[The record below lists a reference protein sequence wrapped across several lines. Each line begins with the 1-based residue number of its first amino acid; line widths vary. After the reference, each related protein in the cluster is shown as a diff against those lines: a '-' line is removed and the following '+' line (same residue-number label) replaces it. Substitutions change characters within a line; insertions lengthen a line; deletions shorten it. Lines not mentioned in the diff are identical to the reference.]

1 MNFNELSVSGLY
13 INKLQMVN
21 NFLSGLSYGK
31 ILSGECG
38 NGKSTVMSMIDM
50 LYSQEKCNLSEWS
63 ELKKQVND
71 KIPVIKVSF
80 SDFKPGTYEDIIAQ
94 TAGML
99 KNLYLQY
106 TDYILTEEYD
116 NYRYKEYFLDVIEG
130 KCDDLE
136 SGLERLIRMICDAG
150 IEKNERP
157 VLLVDEPYEPI
168 HICEKQDYDKTKE
181 FFKRFFHFTECQ
193 AASKMIFF
201 NSYPI
206 NSYYAPYIYDCFVK
220 DIYSRG
226 IRPLFFLNKQEIIDF
241 LKRNGVEY
249 EPSDFDNLLREEQE
263 RFIKAEFKFNDDYD
277 RYFRKADFK
286 ENDYIYSFRFAYKLA
301 GLEFEECSNT
311 VPEKTVCDLD
321 KIINKNRTAVSEH
334 KKEVEL
340 RRKKY
345 DEEKKQRYAK
355 PFTITVDFPTKY
367 IGIRKLPE
375 IKETEMLYRLSE
387 KIRELYRIYS
397 REDKDNSLYKYM
409 QGMDRNIKTDW
420 DCNKNDLEKQIVSK
434 HGLSDREISIKND
447 YPWCQ
452 IECRIKSDE
461 PEISMHSMIK
471 VYA

>member
-206 NSYYAPYIYDCFVK
+206 NSYYAPYI
-220 DIYSRG
+220 R
-226 IRPLFFLNKQEIIDF
+226 LFC
-241 LKRNGVEY
+241 
-249 EPSDFDNLLREEQE
+249 E
-263 RFIKAEFKFNDDYD
+263 RYLFQGNSSVIF
-277 RYFRKADFK
+277 
-286 ENDYIYSFRFAYKLA
+286 
-301 GLEFEECSNT
+301 
-311 VPEKTVCDLD
+311 
-321 KIINKNRTAVSEH
+321 SE
-334 KKEVEL
+334 
-340 RRKKY
+340 
-345 DEEKKQRYAK
+345 
-355 PFTITVDFPTKY
+355 
-367 IGIRKLPE
+367 
-375 IKETEMLYRLSE
+375 
-387 KIRELYRIYS
+387 
-397 REDKDNSLYKYM
+397 
-409 QGMDRNIKTDW
+409 
-420 DCNKNDLEKQIVSK
+420 
-434 HGLSDREISIKND
+434 
-447 YPWCQ
+447 
-452 IECRIKSDE
+452 
-461 PEISMHSMIK
+461 
-471 VYA
+471 